1 MSFAKLFRSTRKDES
16 GNAALEY
23 GLIAGFVSLV
33 IVAGLLIASPAVSLV
48 YSAVGSNMS
57 NACHSMNGTGTG
69 C

>member
-1 MSFAKLFRSTRKDES
+1 MPVLKLFRSARKDES

-57 NACHSMNGTGTG
+57 NACASMGGGAN

>member
-1 MSFAKLFRSTRKDES
+1 MSVAKLLCRVRKNVN

-48 YSAVGSNMS
+48 YSAVGSDMS
-57 NACHSMNGTGTG
+57 NACASMGGGSG

>member
-1 MSFAKLFRSTRKDES
+1 MSFAKLFRRVCKNVS

-57 NACHSMNGTGTG
+57 NACASMGGGAN

>member
-1 MSFAKLFRSTRKDES
+1 MRLKPLVQRLHKGVG

-57 NACHSMNGTGTG
+57 NACASMGGGAN